1 MEMIF
6 INVGYGDAIL
16 VQNQGFTLLLDGGS
30 SLPEEFEGF
39 EHRIPAAEYL
49 KAQKIDQIDLL
60 VISHIH
66 EDHVCGLEAILE
78 QIPVKEIRLPFDPAF
93 FEHTKEMQPDETA
106 PRSAHLFSKALN
118 VIGRLVQKA
127 KEDSIPLKQLQCG
140 DKLELPGDLN
150 LSVLAPARKD
160 CERFEYL
167 LREVYSMDDP
177 TEALVEMDRTSN
189 ATSLLIDLACDG
201 VHCLL
206 AADNVPANWSEVD
219 FSLLKNESV
228 LKLPHHGQKDS
239 FSEFFM
245 KEMPLQYVV
254 TTASS
259 DRRYNS
265 ANQEVYENLLKLH
278 PQLNLLFID
287 EREYPPY
294 FSQPEGFQAI
304 KLRISSGN
312 IFPEFISLSK

>member
-1 MEMIF
+1 MEMTF

-49 KAQKIDQIDLL
+49 MAQGIKQIDLL

-78 QIPVKEIRLPFDPAF
+78 QVPVKEIRLPFDPAF

-118 VIGRLVQKA
+118 VIGRLMQKA
-127 KEDSIPLKQLQCG
+127 KEETIPVNPLQCG
-140 DKLELPGDLN
+140 NELELPGDLQ
-150 LSVLAPARKD
+150 LSVLAPARKN

-206 AADNVPANWSEVD
+206 AADSVPANWSEVE
-219 FSLLKNESV
+219 FSLLENENV
-228 LKLPHHGQKDS
+228 LKLPHHGQVDS
-239 FSEFFM
+239 FSEYFM
-245 KEMPLQYVV
+245 KNMPLKYVI

-265 ANQEVYENLLKLH
+265 ANKAVYESLQNLH
-278 PQLNLLFID
+278 PELNFLFTD
-287 EREYPPY
+287 EREYLPY
-294 FSQPEGFQAI
+294 FSQPQGFQAI
-304 KLRISSGN
+304 KLHFSSGK
-312 IFPEFISLSK
+312 ITPEFITVS